1 MVKIIKLDTWKT
13 LNFDST
19 FLAQLVFEYLEQ
31 NRITHYQSS
40 VFLPCVR
47 VYIFWIFQTG
57 MGYVIDCRAIIFI
70 KFSCFLDLHFKFI
83 HSAVDGFCKIEI
95 NFIVIIRSANSN
107 AVD

>member
-1 MVKIIKLDTWKT
+1 
-13 LNFDST
+13 
-19 FLAQLVFEYLEQ
+19 
-31 NRITHYQSS
+31 
-40 VFLPCVR
+40 
-47 VYIFWIFQTG
+47 